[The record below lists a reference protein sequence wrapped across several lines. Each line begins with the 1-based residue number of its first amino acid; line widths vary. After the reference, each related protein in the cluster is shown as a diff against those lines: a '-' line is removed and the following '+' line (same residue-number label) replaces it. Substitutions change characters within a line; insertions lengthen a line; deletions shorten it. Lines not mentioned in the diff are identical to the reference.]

1 MFDRTSFDDLGA
13 ARMPG
18 FPTREAMV
26 EIWEKASGR
35 RVRDRIDYWEI
46 FGLMRFCA
54 IMIKLG
60 DRMARAGVVPA
71 SIEMW
76 RENGTTHSLAALLAR
91 QGA

>member
-1 MFDRTSFDDLGA
+1 
-13 ARMPG
+13 
-18 FPTREAMV
+18 MV
-26 EIWEKASGR
+26 GIWERATGR
-35 RVRDRIDYWEI
+35 RVRDTIDYWEI

-76 RENGTTHSLAALLAR
+76 RENGTTSSLAALLAR